1 MDLLARREH
10 GTGELTRKLIQKGM
24 PEELVHQAVDR
35 LAEDGLISD
44 LRYCESMI
52 NSHYQ
57 RGQGP
62 NKIRYKLRSQGVS
75 DITIDTVMEMLSPDW
90 EQALV
95 RLIDKKYPGNSDR
108 TPSERAKQ
116 VRFLSSRGFP
126 QDMIFRCLQG
136 RGSETF

>member
-24 PEELVHQAVDR
+24 PEGLVHQAVDR

-57 RGQGP
+57 RGQGT

-75 DITIDTVMEMLSPDW
+75 DITIESVMEMLSPDW

-95 RLIDKKYPGNSDR
+95 QLIDKKSPGNRDR